1 MMSCAEWLQGPH
13 MCRRA
18 AVVMCRMANC
28 QIHLNVVANEVQY
41 LDLLLLMVYS
51 LEVGLVVHVVG
62 WLVGGGE
69 EATWGITFKT
79 NMNLSVN

>member
-13 MCRRA
+13 
-18 AVVMCRMANC
+18 VQKSSNGYV
-28 QIHLNVVANEVQY
+28 QNVVANEVQY

-62 WLVGGGE
+62 WRGGGGYVGNYMQDKHE
-69 EATWGITFKT
+69 LIVCGNPVIIILW
-79 NMNLSVN
+79 